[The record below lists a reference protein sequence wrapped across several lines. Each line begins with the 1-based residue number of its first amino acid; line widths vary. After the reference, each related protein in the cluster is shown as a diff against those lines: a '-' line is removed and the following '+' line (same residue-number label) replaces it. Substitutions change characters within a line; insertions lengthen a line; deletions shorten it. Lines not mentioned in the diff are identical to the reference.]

1 MSNTVTTNTTTL
13 TPYAVAKL
21 VNAALQA
28 AGIDKSVPP
37 QMLYTYAKKGMLG
50 NAKGTKIITQ
60 AQADEWVEKY
70 VAKFAK

>member
-1 MSNTVTTNTTTL
+1 M
-13 TPYAVAKL
+13 
-21 VNAALQA
+21 NAALQA